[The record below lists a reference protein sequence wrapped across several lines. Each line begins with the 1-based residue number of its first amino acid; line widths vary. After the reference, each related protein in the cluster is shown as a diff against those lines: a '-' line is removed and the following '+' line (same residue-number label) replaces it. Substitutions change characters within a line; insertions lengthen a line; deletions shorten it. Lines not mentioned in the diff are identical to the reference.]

1 MDLRVFDG
9 VLLVS
14 VGALMAAATFWRVF
28 TKFPSLPA
36 LVFLFFFYRVS
47 VSLLFFF
54 FFGCNFRGCFFFVG
68 FGGGSSA
75 ASTSPLSE
83 VRRKKRSTW

>member
-36 LVFLFFFYRVS
+36 LVFFSFSAVIFV
-47 VSLLFFF
+47 VV
-54 FFGCNFRGCFFFVG
+54 FFFVG